1 MAWKWRTLEDGTVET
16 DRGQGF
22 GTDVFGPADYP
33 SAKTLGWKALARKH
47 ARLHHVPLSWVLAV
61 IYAESGGVQ
70 GAVSP
75 VGAVGLMQIMPASH
89 PDCGT
94 KQQLLADPDRN
105 ILCGTKYLAWA
116 LQRGNDLPRSASI
129 YNAGPSAKTGGPKKN
144 PAAPWGLAENEGYI
158 ARVVRANNS
167 FAAMGINRGSPWA
180 GMFVAV
186 LGAAATAILEVARRR
201 RG

>member
-1 MAWKWRTLEDGTVET
+1 MAWTWRTLEDGTVET

-75 VGAVGLMQIMPASH
+75 VGAVGLMQIMASMH
-89 PDCGT
+89 PCGT
-94 KQQLLADPDRN
+94 KQQLLDDPDRN
-105 ILCGTKYLAWA
+105 IGCGTRLLGESLAA
-116 LQRGNDLPRSASI
+116 GYDLPRAASR
-129 YNAGPSAKTGGPKKN
+129 YNAGAGAGGAPHPSQAS
-144 PAAPWGLAENEGYI
+144 PWGMRENVGYI

-167 FAAMGINRGSPWA
+167 FAAMGLNRGSPWA
-180 GMFVAV
+180 GLFVAV
-186 LGAAATAILEVARRR
+186 LGAAATAILVVARGR